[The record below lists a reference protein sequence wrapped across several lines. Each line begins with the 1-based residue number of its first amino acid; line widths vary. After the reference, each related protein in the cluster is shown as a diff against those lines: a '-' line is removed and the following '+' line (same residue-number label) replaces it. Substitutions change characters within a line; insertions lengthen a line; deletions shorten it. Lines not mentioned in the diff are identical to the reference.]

1 MPIVTISNYYPNF
14 QLLSPTVE
22 AIVQKIGAGEK
33 RTFDK
38 VSVIV
43 TDDGSLNH
51 LKKHYFNDDVLTDT
65 ISFNLN
71 ESDQPVDGEIYISID
86 RIQENA
92 KQFDTG
98 FHKELALVI
107 IHSILHLVGYE
118 DFTPVDKKQMDRI
131 QQQYLEQISVKRLY
145 RILDKKN

>member
-22 AIVQKIGAGEK
+22 AIVQRIGAGDK
-33 RTFDK
+33 KTFDK
-38 VSVIV
+38 VSIIV

-51 LKKHYFNDDVLTDT
+51 LKKQYFGYDVLTDT

-71 ESDQPVDGEIYISID
+71 ESDQPVEGEIYISID
-86 RIQENA
+86 RILENA

-98 FHKELALVI
+98 FQKELALVI

-118 DFTPVDKKQMDRI
+118 DYIPIDKKQMDLV

-145 RILDKKN
+145 RIMNNKN